1 MVARSNEPLG
11 RTRRSMGLNLRRRA
25 GGGRPSRCLLAAP
38 CLLAVGAPRPRLTPV
53 GHAGPVPPPYDVYNF
68 LNLLG
73 IEISSPDSGEG
84 PIARLTVTH
93 DLIAGTGY
101 LWAPVVITLAD
112 ALCAIGVS
120 RNWPANA
127 TSFTTVESKA
137 NFTSSAREGE
147 MVTGTATP
155 LHLGGTTQVWDALIS
170 NDTTGRKMA

>member
-1 MVARSNEPLG
+1 M
-11 RTRRSMGLNLRRRA
+11 
-25 GGGRPSRCLLAAP
+25 
-38 CLLAVGAPRPRLTPV
+38 
-53 GHAGPVPPPYDVYNF
+53 PPPYDLHNL

-73 IEISSPDSGEG
+73 ITLDEDDLEKLTG
-84 PIARLTVTH
+84 RFTVTH

-120 RNWPANA
+120 RNWPPNA

-137 NFTSSAREGE
+137 NFMSSAREGE

-155 LHLGGTTQVWDALIS
+155 LHIGGTTQVWDAVIS
-170 NDTTGRKMA
+170 NETTGRQMAAYRCTQLILYPRAT